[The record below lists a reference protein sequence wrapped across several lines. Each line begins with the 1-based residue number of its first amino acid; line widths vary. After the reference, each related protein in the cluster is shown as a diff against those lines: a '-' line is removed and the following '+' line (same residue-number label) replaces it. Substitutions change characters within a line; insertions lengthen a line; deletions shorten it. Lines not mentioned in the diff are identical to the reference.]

1 MHKVLVVDDDK
12 VLQQSVKQA
21 LEYHHFNVDV
31 ADNGKQCRTKRLW
44 SKV

>member
-21 LEYHHFNVDV
+21 LEYHHVRC
-31 ADNGKQCRTKRLW
+31 GGSRQW
-44 SKV
+44 

>member
-21 LEYHHFNVDV
+21 LEYHHFVVDV
-31 ADNGKQCRTKRLW
+31 ADNGKEAVN
-44 SKV
+44 KVYGQK

>member
-21 LEYHHFNVDV
+21 LEFHHFNVDV
-31 ADNGKQCRTKRLW
+31 ADNGKEAVNAVYR
-44 SKV
+44 